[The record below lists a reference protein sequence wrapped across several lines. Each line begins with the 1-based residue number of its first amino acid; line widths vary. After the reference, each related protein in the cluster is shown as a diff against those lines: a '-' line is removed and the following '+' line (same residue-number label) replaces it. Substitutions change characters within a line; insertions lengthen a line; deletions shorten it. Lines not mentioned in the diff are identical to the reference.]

1 VCLSAVRLPFV
12 PVVGVVFAEA
22 RARAL
27 SFRFRRENREKKKC
41 VFVEETTFERAM
53 SWCRA
58 WRAGARMSR
67 AVSRDRAFSAFEC
80 PGALAAVSEPPP
92 AHEKT
97 SRLLRDGVFRRSFAS
112 SASPGAGD
120 ASSNAAP
127 MHGFDPERG
136 GLAEL
141 TDVFHPEPVDAVGAR
156 SMQFVEA
163 GYLRDFGGVLRF
175 SGPAS
180 TVRCFENNPLVRE
193 ALNEPGRGRVLVV
206 DGGGSR
212 RCALLGD
219 NLAGLAATNGWA
231 GVVINGCLRD
241 AADIGSIPIGVK
253 AIAPHPLKSSKR
265 DPGVRDVPVSFA
277 GVTVT
282 PGDWVYADMDGVIVG
297 GKEKFQLR

>member
-1 VCLSAVRLPFV
+1 MNTIFHRL
-12 PVVGVVFAEA
+12 
-22 RARAL
+22 
-27 SFRFRRENREKKKC
+27 FRSS
-41 VFVEETTFERAM
+41 VERAM
-53 SWCRA
+53 SWSRA
-58 WRAGARMSR
+58 WRAGARLSR
-67 AVSRDRAFSAFEC
+67 AAFRARASSAFES
-80 PGALAAVSEPPP
+80 PATLATVSEPLT
-92 AHEKT
+92 AHEET
-97 SRLLRDGVFRRSFAS
+97 ARFLRESTFRRSFAS
-112 SASPGAGD
+112 SASRPRAGD
-120 ASSNAAP
+120 ASSSAAP

-141 TDVFHPEPVDAVGAR
+141 TDVFHPEPVDEVSPAR

-163 GYLRDFGGVLRF
+163 GYLRDFGGILRF

-219 NLAGLAATNGWA
+219 NLAGLASENGWA

-241 AADIGSIPIGVK
+241 AEDIGSIPIGVK

-265 DPGVRDVPVSFA
+265 DPGARDVPVSFA
-277 GVTVT
+277 GITVT

-297 GKEKFQLR
+297 GKEKFEL